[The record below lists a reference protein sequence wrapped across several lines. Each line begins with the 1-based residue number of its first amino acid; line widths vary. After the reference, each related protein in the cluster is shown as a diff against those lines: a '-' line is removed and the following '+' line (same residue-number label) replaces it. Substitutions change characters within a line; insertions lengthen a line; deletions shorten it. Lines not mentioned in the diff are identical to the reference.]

1 MPAYL
6 YFIWVYI
13 KYRGSMPG
21 LIFFIEGHTSLSFLP
36 ALMYTGCITVLILLL
51 YLITHSLK
59 LVICKQTWS
68 MELHLL
74 ALLHTTKRKSVH
86 LIAHL
91 CNILYSSVPY
101 NKPSSYKNH
110 HIKKENMASFVI
122 CKDNAFLEITSCSE
136 TLPSFFYLFIYLLN
150 KKASSRYTIRRYTT
164 FDFLSNPNMFTI
176 IFNI

>member
-59 LVICKQTWS
+59 LVICKYTWS

-122 CKDNAFLEITSCSE
+122 CKDNAFLEIISGSK
-136 TLPSFFYLFIYLLN
+136 TLIFLFIYLFIL
-150 KKASSRYTIRRYTT
+150 
-164 FDFLSNPNMFTI
+164 
-176 IFNI
+176 